1 MRQPIQF
8 EDIAAFP
15 KPGGRVP
22 INFQFA
28 DDGRRVYYL
37 YPHRGDELCLF
48 VFDGAL
54 GTSRLVAEAPKE
66 PGEDT
71 FDEEMRRQRARFAWS
86 GIGHYQWQA
95 GILMIPMHGQI
106 YIQDGE
112 EGRLV
117 RLSGSEGIQAP
128 QLSHN
133 GQFIMGVLDSGLVK
147 IDVQGGQLEFLAR
160 SPEPGMTIGIAEYAA
175 QEELDRSEGLWISPD
190 DAYVALTEVDER
202 HIPLYPIVH
211 LDVSRVWT
219 EEHRYPFVG
228 QENALV
234 RLGIRSVSGDDTI
247 RWIDW
252 GPDERYLVDVLW
264 TSHQEILVLTISRNH
279 QHLAWDRYDR
289 EGHHRARIYE
299 ETSAR
304 WINRPG
310 RSVSLDNGTLVTS
323 TERDGLR
330 RVLLIS
336 ADGHWRT
343 IENPPEQAVMN
354 ILAVDPSRESIY
366 ALATRRRALERT
378 LVKIDWQGGGW
389 QEMTPGCGWHAV
401 AADRAGRA
409 FVDMSSDFDHAP
421 TARWIQGDA
430 AATTVIHDNPVSR
443 EGLGLTAPRLFEVH
457 ADDGTVLN
465 GLAYVP
471 EGPAPAAGWPLVV
484 SVYGGP
490 HAQMVVHEWS
500 ETVDLQAHWLQQQGF
515 LVIKLDSR
523 GSFNRGPDFEGALFR
538 RFGEVELTDQ
548 IAGVHQ
554 AGRLW
559 SVDSK
564 RVGIYGWSYGGYMTL
579 RALLMAPEVFQV
591 GVAGAPVTD
600 FRWYDTA
607 YTERYLGTDDTNHVG
622 YESTDLITKARRLQG
637 KLLLIH
643 GMVDENVHFRHSAA
657 IIQAFIDHG
666 KDFDLV
672 LLPNSRHMVQGQAN
686 TLYRVRRTLEYFQN
700 NL

>member
-1 MRQPIQF
+1 MRQPISF

-22 INFQFA
+22 MNFQFSE
-28 DDGRRVYYL
+28 DGRRVYYL
-37 YPHRGDELCLF
+37 FPHRGDELSLF
-48 VFDGAL
+48 VFDGAS

-86 GIGHYQWQA
+86 GIGQYQWQA
-95 GILMIPMHGQI
+95 GTLMIPMHGHI
-106 YIQDGE
+106 YIQHGEDG
-112 EGRLV
+112 GLT
-117 RLSGSEGIQAP
+117 RLSGSEGIEAP

-133 GQFIMGVLDSGLVK
+133 GQFIVGVLDSSLVK
-147 IDVQGGQLEFLAR
+147 LDVGSGVVEYLAR
-160 SPEPGMTIGIAEYAA
+160 SPEAGITLGLAEYAA
-175 QEELDRSEGLWISPD
+175 QEEFDRSEGFWISPND
-190 DAYVALTEVDER
+190 EDVALTEVDER
-202 HIPLYPIVH
+202 HIPRYPIVH
-211 LDVSRVWT
+211 LDASRIWT

-228 QENALV
+228 QENAYV
-234 RLGIRSVSGDDTI
+234 RLGIRSLGGDDTI

-264 TSHQEILVLTISRNH
+264 TSPRDLLVLTISRHH

-289 EGHHRARIYE
+289 EGNHLGRVYE

-310 RSVSLDNGTLVTS
+310 RSFSLDDGTLVTS
-323 TERDGLR
+323 TEREGLR
-330 RVLLIS
+330 RVLLVS
-336 ADGHWRT
+336 SHGHWRT
-343 IENPPEQAVMN
+343 IENPPEQAVIN
-354 ILAVDPSRESIY
+354 ILAVDPTHENIY
-366 ALATRRRALERT
+366 VLATRRRALERT
-378 LVKIDWQGGGW
+378 LLKISRQGGW
-389 QEMTPGCGWHAV
+389 EEITPGDGWHAL
-401 AADRAGRA
+401 AAERTGRA
-409 FVDMSSDFDHAP
+409 FVDLPSNLDHAP
-421 TARWIQGDA
+421 TARWISGDVSQA
-430 AATTVIHDNPVSR
+430 LVIRDNPVSR
-443 EGLGLTAPRLFEVH
+443 EDLGLTAPRLFAVEVE
-457 ADDGTVLN
+457 DKTVLN
-465 GLAYVP
+465 GLAYIP

-490 HAQMVVHEWS
+490 HAQMVINEWS
-500 ETVDLQAHWLQQQGF
+500 ETVDLQAQWLQQHGF

-523 GSFNRGPDFEGALFR
+523 GSFNRGPDFEGVLFR
-538 RFGEVELTDQ
+538 RFGEVELADQ
-548 IAGVHQ
+548 IAGVRE

-559 SVDSK
+559 PVDRT

-591 GVAGAPVTD
+591 GVSGAPVTD

-607 YTERYLGTDDTNHVG
+607 YTERYLGTDETNHAG
-622 YESTDLITKARRLQG
+622 YGSTDLVSKAGRLKG

-657 IIQAFIDHG
+657 MIQAFIDHG

-672 LLPNSRHMVQGQAN
+672 LLPNSRHMVQGQSN
-686 TLYRVRRTLEYFQN
+686 TLYRIRRTLEFFQEH
-700 NL
+700 L